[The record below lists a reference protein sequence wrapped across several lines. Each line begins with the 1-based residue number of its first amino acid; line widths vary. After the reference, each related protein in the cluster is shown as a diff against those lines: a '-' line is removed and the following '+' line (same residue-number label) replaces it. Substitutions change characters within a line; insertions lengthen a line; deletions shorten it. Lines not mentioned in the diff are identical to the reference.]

1 MHVLDTPPEPA
12 VDPIVGHRRRL
23 FATGLLGGVAAT
35 VVVAALLDTSMRGLD
50 RPLVALVLALALLG
64 SNLTPVVAIRGG
76 RISAFTP
83 VGALLVP
90 IGLLL
95 SAPTAILVYA
105 LGEVAGVPLS
115 HRLEGRVSAPDRERS
130 VRTAYTLGKSILGG
144 SLGIVGMQAVAGVIA
159 GVPGAVVAAVVGIT
173 LSSGFDHV
181 TLAVTAA
188 WVRGA
193 RLGMEL
199 RRDLNELVLISG
211 AEIVAGALIAVFA
224 GRDVWSLTLGLG
236 SLALLLVAATNYAH
250 AVTERAGTRE
260 LLGFAHDLG
269 QATRVDE
276 VLDLLVAAVR
286 RLLPEDQVE
295 LVGTVPDMDL
305 RAWPL
310 PSPDNDRWLVIPRI
324 VETRDYQ
331 EQPIEVVD
339 AAVSL
344 AQVALARAADQQRIV
359 QQDQL
364 RSLVLSTVAHDL
376 RSPLTSAV
384 GALQTLIQFDEALPT
399 DQKVR
404 LVEMASRSVNRVGRL
419 VSDILGLEIAQQR
432 PITRGPVD
440 LATTVQDSV
449 NALNID
455 AARKI
460 EVRVDTATTAID
472 AVSLARI
479 VENLVLNACK
489 YSPADGAVW
498 VTGGASSEGGVELV
512 VADEGPGV
520 PANERSTIFD
530 AFEQA
535 GRGHDGVGLGLF
547 LARRF
552 TELHDGR
559 IWVDD
564 APTGGA
570 AFHVWLPSGDLV
582 AAPTSPAVAAHR

>member
-12 VDPIVGHRRRL
+12 VDPTVGHRRRL
-23 FATGLLGGVAAT
+23 LATGLLAGVAAA
-35 VVVAALLDTSMRGLD
+35 VVGAALVETTRSGLD
-50 RPLVALVLALALLG
+50 RPVVAVALALALLG

-95 SAPTAILVYA
+95 SAPAAILVYA
-105 LGEVAGVPLS
+105 AGEVVGVPLS
-115 HRLEGRVSAPDRERS
+115 HRLEGRVAAPDRERS

-144 SLGIVGMQAVAGVIA
+144 TVGILSMQAAAGAIA
-159 GVPGAVVAAVVGIT
+159 GVPGAVVAAVVGIA

-181 TLAVTAA
+181 TLAFTAV

-193 RLGMEL
+193 KLGTEL
-199 RRDLNELVLISG
+199 TRDLNDLALISG
-211 AEIVAGALIAVFA
+211 AEIVAGALIAVLA
-224 GRDVWSLTLGLG
+224 GRDVWSLILGLG
-236 SLALLLVAATNYAH
+236 SLGLLLVAATNYAH

-260 LLGFAHDLG
+260 LLGLAHDLG

-276 VLDLLVAAVR
+276 VLDLLVSAVR
-286 RLLPEDQVE
+286 RLLPEDQVD
-295 LVGTVPDMDL
+295 LVGVAPDADL

-310 PSPDNDRWLVIPRI
+310 STREDERWLVIPRI
-324 VETRDYQ
+324 IETRDYQ
-331 EQPIEVVD
+331 EQPTEVVD

-359 QQDQL
+359 AQDQL

-384 GALQTLIQFDEALPT
+384 GALQTLIQFDADLPEE
-399 DQKVR
+399 QKIP
-404 LVEMASRSVNRVGRL
+404 LLEMASRSVNRVSRL

-440 LATTVQDSV
+440 VATTVQDSV
-449 NALNID
+449 NALSLD
-455 AARKI
+455 ATRTI
-460 EVRVDTATTAID
+460 EVRVDPATAAID
-472 AVSLARI
+472 AVSLGRI

-489 YSPADGAVW
+489 YSPSGGAVT
-498 VTGGASSEGGVELV
+498 VTGVTTSDGGVELV

-520 PANERSTIFD
+520 PAHQRTTIFD

-570 AFHVWLPSGDLV
+570 AFHVWLPAGDR
-582 AAPTSPAVAAHR
+582 AAPATPAVAGRR

>member
-1 MHVLDTPPEPA
+1 
-12 VDPIVGHRRRL
+12 VGHRRRRL
-23 FATGLLGGVAAT
+23 ATGLLGGVAVG
-35 VVVAALLDTSMRGLD
+35 VVGWAVVETTRGGVD

-105 LGEVAGVPLS
+105 LGEVVGVPVS
-115 HRLEGRVSAPDRERS
+115 HRLEGRIAAPDRERT
-130 VRTAYTLGKSILGG
+130 VRTAYTLAKSILGG
-144 SLGIVGMQAVAGVIA
+144 TVGIVGMHAVTEAIP
-159 GVPGAVVAAVVGIT
+159 GVPGAVVAAVVGIA

-181 TLAVTAA
+181 VLAVTAV

-199 RRDLNELVLISG
+199 RRDLSELVMISG
-211 AEIVAGALIAVFA
+211 GEIVAGALIGVLA
-224 GRDVWSLTLGLG
+224 GRDVWSLILGLG

-260 LLGFAHDLG
+260 LLGLAHALG

-276 VLDLLVAAVR
+276 VLDLLLAAVR
-286 RLLPEDQVE
+286 RLLPEDPVE
-295 LVGTVPDMDL
+295 FVGTAPDADV
-305 RAWPL
+305 RAWSL
-310 PSPDNDRWLVIPRI
+310 STLDQDRWLVIPRM

-331 EQPIEVVD
+331 EQPIEIVD

-344 AQVALARAADQQRIV
+344 AEVALARAADQQRIV
-359 QQDQL
+359 EQDQL

-376 RSPLTSAV
+376 RSPLTAGV
-384 GALQTLIQFDEALPT
+384 GALQTLIQFDDALPA
-399 DQKVR
+399 DQKLR
-404 LVEMASRSVNRVGRL
+404 LLEMASRSVNRVARL

-440 LATTVQDSV
+440 IATAVRDSV
-449 NALNID
+449 GALTVDATRRID
-455 AARKI
+455 
-460 EVRVDTATTAID
+460 VRVEPATAAID
-472 AVSLARI
+472 GVSLARI

-489 YSPADGAVW
+489 YSPSGGAVT
-498 VTGGASSEGGVELV
+498 VTGGATSDGGIELV

-520 PANERSTIFD
+520 PQHERTTIFD

-564 APTGGA
+564 AQTGGA
-570 AFHVWLPSGDLV
+570 AFHVWLPAGDLPAGDLP
-582 AAPTSPAVAAHR
+582 AAPAASAVAAQF